1 MEISNHFE
9 NTYIIVSR
17 KDGFIMEEM
26 KFTIALS
33 KIVDEFQFEKLY
45 ESKNYD
51 DIIIGRTDVNRP
63 AMQIIGFYDYFD
75 NKRIQILGKV
85 ELTYLE
91 QFGYEK
97 RKSLLEPLFSSGIPA
112 IIITRGMQVG
122 PEVFELAEEYD
133 LTVLRTEDSTSDLM
147 STLISYLKVQI
158 APRITRHG
166 VLVEVYGEGILIMG
180 DSGVGKSEA
189 AIELLKRGHRLVA
202 DDAVEIKR
210 VSNKTLVGS
219 APDIIRHFVELRG
232 IGVIDVKEIFG
243 VGAVKDTESIN
254 LVIHLEHWEEGR
266 QYDRL
271 GMVEEYT
278 NIMGINIPSMTVPV
292 KIGRN
297 IAVIIEV
304 AAMNNRQKRMGYNA
318 AVELNNRLMNK
329 MQEQLDM

>member
-1 MEISNHFE
+1 MYLSKGRIDMED
-9 NTYIIVSR
+9 
-17 KDGFIMEEM
+17 K
-26 KFTIALS
+26 KFKIALS
-33 KIVDEFQFEKLY
+33 KVVDEFQFEKLY
-45 ESKNYD
+45 ESKDYD
-51 DIIIGRTDVNRP
+51 DIMIERSDVNRP
-63 AMQIIGFYDYFD
+63 ALQIIGFFDYFD
-75 NKRIQILGKV
+75 NKRIQVLGKV

-97 RKSLLEPLFSSGIPA
+97 RYKLLEQLFSSGIPA
-112 IIITRGMQVG
+112 IIISRGMQVG
-122 PEVFELAEEYD
+122 PEVFELAEKHD
-133 LTVLRTEDSTSDLM
+133 LTVLRTEDSTSNLM
-147 STLISYLKVQI
+147 SALISYLNVQI

-210 VSNKTLVGS
+210 VSNRTLVGS

-243 VGAVKDTESIN
+243 IGAVKDTESID
-254 LVIHLEHWEEGR
+254 LIIHLEQWQEGR

-271 GMVEEYT
+271 GMVEEFT
-278 NIMGINIPSMTVPV
+278 NVMGINIPSMTVPV

-318 AVELNNRLMNK
+318 AIELNNRLMQR
-329 MQEQLDM
+329 MQEQLEM